1 MSPLAPTHRPSRAI
15 PTMFAISAA
24 PACVRDAAR
33 TRVAPAKRS
42 RATSVV
48 VASAR
53 ATSGDVTLDRRQFVR
68 SFALAAATLGV
79 SAPRE
84 VR

>member
-1 MSPLAPTHRPSRAI
+1 MSPLAQSPLAPTHRPSRAI

-53 ATSGDVTLDRRQFVR
+53 ATSGDVTLDRRQLVR

-79 SAPRE
+79 
-84 VR
+84 